1 MPPEQSIAPGGPRGS
16 AQVAALPPR
25 ALPQHHDDS
34 KENQQRPTSHAD
46 RERELEVRSRPTS
59 HYSRP
64 GTAARDRDSGG
75 AVPPPWEVPQVRIK
89 GMALNEMVIGSG
101 SGRGGAGSM
110 HKADTQR
117 DRGSDRGGER
127 GNQLSPAAQEGLRFV
142 SSSSSEAS
150 RAPTATLH
158 ERVELGP
165 TTQSNKGM
173 EGPTCAVK
181 RLPDAR
187 PSTAGRRR
195 FNEVDSPSLDGRSSS
210 ASGMHGGIAPNSL
223 AGRDS
228 LLPHSAADHT
238 LTRGPSSP
246 VHGHDRD
253 VRPPGWAKAAVPT
266 IPTAPNHHHHQQQQ
280 QAEVRMHAV
289 SQPPHMPQPQ
299 ARAHPPHEQA
309 ARDARQAP
317 REREKASEHPPQAPE
332 PPTGSLSGGSV
343 FGPVVKGAEVSSR
356 PVKDMSNEELQALIQ
371 TITALHLKRLEQP
384 FSSCDFYTMSK
395 TLGEGAY
402 GKVKLGVHRITGEKV
417 AVKTFE
423 KSKLTEVQAQK
434 RVAREVRILKALIH
448 PHIIRLFEI
457 VDEPYRRLLVMEY
470 SSGGDL
476 CRYVSCATHTHTLP
490 DTHPHSRPH
499 THTHTHR
506 LVSSCKL
513 CVRARTHT
521 HTHSRT
527 HTHVPHTPT
536 LAPPPTHTHT
546 HTNILRHMH
555 IKKRTHMHTYIHEY
569 TQTYIRTHEKM
580 YTWMSPDSGLYIF
593 T

>member
-75 AVPPPWEVPQVRIK
+75 AVLPPWEVPQVRIK

-110 HKADTQR
+110 HKADAQR

-127 GNQLSPAAQEGLRFV
+127 GNQLSPAAHEGLRFV

-150 RAPTATLH
+150 RAPTAMLH

-165 TTQSNKGM
+165 PTQSNKGM

-228 LLPHSAADHT
+228 LLPHTAADHT

-253 VRPPGWAKAAVPT
+253 VRPPGWAKAPVPT

-280 QAEVRMHAV
+280 QAQVRMHAV

-317 REREKASEHPPQAPE
+317 REQEKASEHPPQAPE

-356 PVKDMSNEELQALIQ
+356 PVKDTSDEELQALIQ
-371 TITALHLKRLEQP
+371 TITSLHLKRLEQP

-490 DTHPHSRPH
+490 HTHPHSRPRTHTLSHTDLCRHVSCACARAH
-499 THTHTHR
+499 THTHTP
-506 LVSSCKL
+506 
-513 CVRARTHT
+513 AHT
-521 HTHSRT
+521 HTY
-527 HTHVPHTPT
+527 HTHPHSH
-536 LAPPPTHTHT
+536 PPTHT
-546 HTNILRHMH
+546 L
-555 IKKRTHMHTYIHEY
+555 THMHTFLDTCTYKNIHICIHIY
-569 TQTYIRTHEKM
+569 MNTHKNTFVHM
-580 YTWMSPDSGLYIF
+580 KKCIHG
-593 T
+593 